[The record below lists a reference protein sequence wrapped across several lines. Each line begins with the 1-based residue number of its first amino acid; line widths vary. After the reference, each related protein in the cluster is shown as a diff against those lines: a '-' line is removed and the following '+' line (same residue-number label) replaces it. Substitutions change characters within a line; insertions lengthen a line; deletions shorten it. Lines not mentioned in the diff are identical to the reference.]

1 MIIVIVIILEI
12 IIVIIRIW
20 VRNIID
26 VIGNLLCNIIISF
39 KIIMIIMIIISNIFD
54 KNRQGLNNKI
64 GRNNIWMKLE
74 VRLMNKLNKRIISF
88 GEWIDRLKRIKKD
101 NWLNELIVIKVD

>member
-26 VIGNLLCNIIISF
+26 VVGYLLCNIIISF
-39 KIIMIIMIIISNIFD
+39 KIIIMIIISNIFD
-54 KNRQGLNNKI
+54 KKRQGLNNKI
-64 GRNNIWMKLE
+64 RRNNIWMKLE

-88 GEWIDRLKRIKKD
+88 GEWIDRLKRVKKH